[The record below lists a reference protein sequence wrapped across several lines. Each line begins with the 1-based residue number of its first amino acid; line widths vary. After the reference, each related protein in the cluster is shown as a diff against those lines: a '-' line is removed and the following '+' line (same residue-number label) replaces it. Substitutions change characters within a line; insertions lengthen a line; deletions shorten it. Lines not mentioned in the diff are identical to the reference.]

1 MQEENDDFTSAFTF
15 GETRIGL
22 PSFFQKNLI
31 DIENQHQ
38 LFKREYVL
46 SLCRYVRG
54 TYLC

>member
-38 LFKREYVL
+38 LFKRE
-46 SLCRYVRG
+46 
-54 TYLC
+54 